1 MGDGKEVHICGYEIC
16 FPQNEGA
23 ASPPS
28 SHCMLGSSV
37 VPKNGA
43 EAINRLNN
51 ADKKW
56 QNHQAAKNLVKKWV
70 VMSIHDS
77 S

>member
-1 MGDGKEVHICGYEIC
+1 
-16 FPQNEGA
+16 
-23 ASPPS
+23 
-28 SHCMLGSSV
+28 MLGSSV

-43 EAINRLNN
+43 EAINRLND